1 MRSTDEE
8 RDAVLVQ
15 LLVGEGF
22 GPAARLTDIPIG
34 MSSEALHV
42 ILFCKAVPVRSRRN
56 SSPHF
61 LSGLGAPS

>member
-8 RDAVLVQ
+8 REAVLVQ
-15 LLVGEGF
+15 LLVGAGF
-22 GPAARLTDIPIG
+22 GPPGRLADRFTR